1 MVTGMS
7 SDPKDQVITFETYHG
22 IKIGEKLIDNC
33 SEISMMS
40 FFIVYECKHNSGGN
54 QANQVGKKCY
64 DFQPN

>member
-1 MVTGMS
+1 MS
-7 SDPKDQVITFETYHG
+7 SDPTDQVMTFETYHD

-40 FFIVYECKHNSGGN
+40 FFIVYECEHNRGSN
-54 QANQVGKKCY
+54 KANKVGKKCY